1 MVFHFNSNN
10 KYYYLVILLLTFNT
24 HSLTKALSNPNLILE
39 EVYSWHLFKDSYGP
53 TFSGNLSW
61 QKYMEL
67 LERELLENG
76 VKGLTK
82 DFFEYERWYTSN
94 EKNDHQ
100 WTLTIEGKQMD
111 VASYWAYS
119 GLTGKT
125 GVKGKL
131 LYYNQDTP

>member
-111 VASYWAYS
+111 VASYWA
-119 GLTGKT
+119 
-125 GVKGKL
+125 
-131 LYYNQDTP
+131 